1 MENFTWDAVP
11 SQRQRKTEKFA
22 YAVMTMSA
30 LAKPGAGRKFSF
42 NNAAQELMSI
52 EGEDR
57 VSFGFNAD
65 RTIVAVRKAEGDTG
79 FKLTKTCTF
88 SDKKTFEFI
97 SKTLELSN
105 DVENEFSINSKD
117 GIFMLRQIT
126 DENTLTLNA
135 HNEESEVA
143 EETLSREVVAD
154 TNDEALD
161 DGRAVPVYA
170 DGAGNVDYPE
180 VDAENDVET
189 LPSEDVESQW

>member
-1 MENFTWDAVP
+1 MEDFTWDAVP

-42 NNAAQELMSI
+42 NKAAQELMSI

-57 VSFGFNAD
+57 ISFGFNAD

-105 DVENEFSINSKD
+105 DVENEFKISDNN
-117 GIFMLRQIT
+117 GFY
-126 DENTLTLNA
+126 TLELMQNA
-135 HNEESEVA
+135 ISND
-143 EETLSREVVAD
+143 EVV
-154 TNDEALD
+154 EALD
-161 DGRAVPVYA
+161 DERAEEEVIVA
-170 DGAGNVDYPE
+170 DTIGNVDYPE
-180 VDAENDVET
+180 VDAENEVET

>member
-1 MENFTWDAVP
+1 MEDFTWDAVP
-11 SQRQRKTEKFA
+11 SQRQRKTEKYA

-42 NNAAQELMSI
+42 NKAAQELMSI
-52 EGEDR
+52 EGENR
-57 VSFGFNAD
+57 ISFGFNAD
-65 RTIVAVRKAEGDTG
+65 RTIVAVRKAEGDNG

-126 DENTLTLNA
+126 DENTLTLDA

-143 EETLSREVVAD
+143 EETLSKEVVAD
-154 TNDEALD
+154 TI
-161 DGRAVPVYA
+161 
-170 DGAGNVDYPE
+170 GNVDYPE
-180 VDAENDVET
+180 VDAEDEIET
-189 LPSEDVESQW
+189 VPSEDVESQW

>member
-1 MENFTWDAVP
+1 MEDFTWDAVP

-42 NNAAQELMSI
+42 NKAAQELMSI

-57 VSFGFNAD
+57 ISFGFNAD
-65 RTIVAVRKAEGDTG
+65 RTVVAIRKAEGDTG

-105 DVENEFSINSKD
+105 DVENEFKISDNN
-117 GIFMLRQIT
+117 GFY
-126 DENTLTLNA
+126 TLELMQNA
-135 HNEESEVA
+135 ISND
-143 EETLSREVVAD
+143 EVV
-154 TNDEALD
+154 EALD
-161 DGRAVPVYA
+161 DERAEEEVIVT
-170 DGAGNVDYPE
+170 GTIGNVDYPE
-180 VDAENDVET
+180 VDAENEVET

>member
-1 MENFTWDAVP
+1 MEDFTWDAVP

-30 LAKPGAGRKFSF
+30 LAKPGAGRKFTF
-42 NNAAQELMSI
+42 NKASQELLNI
-52 EGEDR
+52 QGEDK

-65 RTIVAVRKAEGDTG
+65 RTVVAIRKAEGDTG

-126 DENTLTLNA
+126 GKNTLTLNA

-154 TNDEALD
+154 TI
-161 DGRAVPVYA
+161 
-170 DGAGNVDYPE
+170 GNVDYPE
-180 VDAENDVET
+180 VDAENEVET

>member
-11 SQRQRKTEKFA
+11 SQRQRKTEK
-22 YAVMTMSA
+22 YNYPVMTMAA

-42 NNAAQELMSI
+42 NKAAQDFMSI

-57 VSFGFNAD
+57 ISFGFSAD
-65 RTIVAVRKAEGDTG
+65 RSIVAIRKANEDNG

-105 DVENEFSINSKD
+105 DVENEFKISEKE
-117 GIFMLRQIT
+117 GIFVLKQIT
-126 DENTLTLNA
+126 EDSNIDLNN

-143 EETLSREVVAD
+143 EVTLDKSATTNTVEVTEEVSD
-154 TNDEALD
+154 TI
-161 DGRAVPVYA
+161 
-170 DGAGNVDYPE
+170 GNVNYPE
-180 VDAENDVET
+180 VDDKELSIT
-189 LPSEDVESQW
+189 PSEDVNNQW